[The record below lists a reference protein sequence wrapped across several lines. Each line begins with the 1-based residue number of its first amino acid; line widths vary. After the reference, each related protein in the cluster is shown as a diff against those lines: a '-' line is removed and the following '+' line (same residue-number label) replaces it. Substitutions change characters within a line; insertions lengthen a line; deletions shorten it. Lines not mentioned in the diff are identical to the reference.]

1 VGAGT
6 LPGHVRGVIDRP
18 AAAPCGGRFREGFM
32 DRRRFVKLCAGST
45 AWFAAG
51 MRGAHAASYADFPRV
66 RLTDGQGAPLNA
78 SALAKDEAYVFH
90 FPFRSLP
97 CFLIDLGKPAAG
109 SLELS
114 SESGSYI
121 WPGGV
126 GKDKSL
132 VAYVAVCTHQ
142 LAYAAKDG
150 SQIRYAAGASALAG
164 RPGTIVCCAH
174 ASVFDPAKGAQREHG
189 EARDPLLSVRLEY
202 DPAEDALYASGLAG
216 TQLVERF
223 FKTYKRQLIAEYGA
237 GVYREAV
244 SGSAA
249 AVPLSKFATSVGDC

>member
-1 VGAGT
+1 
-6 LPGHVRGVIDRP
+6 
-18 AAAPCGGRFREGFM
+18 M

-45 AWFAAG
+45 AWLAAG
-51 MRGAHAASYADFPRV
+51 VRAAHAGSYTDFPKV
-66 RLTDGQGAPLNA
+66 RLTDGQGAPLKA

-90 FPFRSLP
+90 FPYRSLP
-97 CFLIDLGKPAAG
+97 CFLINLGKPASG
-109 SLELS
+109 PQELT
-114 SESGSYI
+114 SESGSYT

-142 LAYAAKDG
+142 LSYAAKDG
-150 SQIRYAAGASALAG
+150 SQIRYAAGNSAVAG
-164 RPGTIVCCAH
+164 GPGMIVCCAH
-174 ASVFDPAKGAQREHG
+174 ASVFDPATGAQRLHG

-202 DPAEDALYASGLAG
+202 DAAGDALYASGLAG

-223 FKTYKRQLIAEYGA
+223 FKTYKRELISEYGP

-244 SGSAA
+244 GDITA
-249 AVPLSKFATSVGDC
+249 AVPLSKYASSVGDS

>member
-1 VGAGT
+1 
-6 LPGHVRGVIDRP
+6 
-18 AAAPCGGRFREGFM
+18 M

-45 AWFAAG
+45 AWLAAG
-51 MRGAHAASYADFPRV
+51 MRDARAGNYTDFPRV
-66 RLTDGQGAPLNA
+66 RLTDVQGVPLKA

-97 CFLIDLGKPAAG
+97 CFLIDLGKPASG
-109 SLELS
+109 PQELT
-114 SESGSYI
+114 SESGSYT

-142 LAYAAKDG
+142 FAYAAKDG
-150 SQIRYAAGASALAG
+150 SQIRYAAGSSPLSG
-164 RPGTIVCCAH
+164 RPRTIVCCAH
-174 ASVFDPAKGAQREHG
+174 ASVFDPATGAQRLHG

-202 DPAEDALYASGLAG
+202 DPADDALYASGLAG

-223 FKTYKRQLIAEYGA
+223 FKTFKRELISEYGP
-237 GVYREAV
+237 GVYREPVGGA
-244 SGSAA
+244 AA
-249 AVPLSKFATSVGDC
+249 AVLLSKYTSSVGDC

>member
-1 VGAGT
+1 
-6 LPGHVRGVIDRP
+6 
-18 AAAPCGGRFREGFM
+18 M

-45 AWFAAG
+45 AWLAAG
-51 MRGAHAASYADFPRV
+51 MREARAGSYTDFPRA
-66 RLTDGQGAPLNA
+66 RLTDARGAPLKA

-97 CFLIDLGKPAAG
+97 CFLIDLGKPAP
-109 SLELS
+109 SQQELN
-114 SESGSYI
+114 SESGSYT

-150 SQIRYAAGASALAG
+150 SQIRYAAGNSALAG

-174 ASVFDPAKGAQREHG
+174 ASVFDPATGAQRVHG
-189 EARDPLLSVRLEY
+189 EARDPLLPVRLEI
-202 DPAEDALYASGLAG
+202 DPADDGLYASGLAG
-216 TQLVERF
+216 IQLVERF
-223 FKTYKRQLIAEYGA
+223 FTTYKRELISEYGP
-237 GVYREAV
+237 GVYREPVADRT
-244 SGSAA
+244 A
-249 AVPLSKFATSVGDC
+249 AVPLSKYAASVGDC